1 MRCSNWCLAID
12 RSIAFNTFQEA
23 IYPIHWFIHVVN
35 IISRYISNTLP
46 KCHKQTSK
54 IHKRMEYVFV
64 AHIKYLLKTERYVC
78 IMSGTRMVR
87 SRVKN
92 RMSSIVQKY
101 TCSSIRILWM
111 MLSGI
116 GAKMHD
122 LLFMSANAMT
132 MFSQCLHFI
141 LCSFCE
147 WQANGVAE
155 QSRLNWKENGAT
167 KKDTLFRFKSVVH
180 EMTFGEISQSWS
192 WDFSEPKQT
201 YKPFSLNDANIH
213 RVHR

>member
-1 MRCSNWCLAID
+1 
-12 RSIAFNTFQEA
+12 
-23 IYPIHWFIHVVN
+23 
-35 IISRYISNTLP
+35 
-46 KCHKQTSK
+46 
-54 IHKRMEYVFV
+54 
-64 AHIKYLLKTERYVC
+64 
-78 IMSGTRMVR
+78 
-87 SRVKN
+87 
-92 RMSSIVQKY
+92 
-101 TCSSIRILWM
+101 